1 MIRILLADDHTL
13 FRQGLRRLLDECPD
27 LDLAGEAGTAHE
39 TLVLLEREAWDVL
52 LLDISLPDRSGLEVL
67 RQLGGR
73 APPCPVLV
81 LTMHPAERY
90 AELAVQLGASG
101 YIGKDCT
108 SRELVEAIHKVAG
121 GGHYLPAQ
129 LAENLF
135 FKVARGK
142 PSTAGARL
150 SPRERE
156 VLVHLARGLTL
167 AEIAGTLGVRP
178 KTVSTFRA
186 RLLAKLGMHNNAQ
199 LVRYAL
205 DHDLL

>member
-27 LDLAGEAGTAHE
+27 FNLAGEAGTARE
-39 TLVLLEREAWDVL
+39 TLELLDREVWDVL
-52 LLDISLPDRSGLEVL
+52 LLDISLPDQSGVEIL
-67 RQLGGR
+67 RQLRGR
-73 APPCPVLV
+73 LPCPVLV
-81 LTMHPAERY
+81 LTMHAAERY
-90 AELAVQLGASG
+90 AELAVQLGANG

-108 SRELVEAIHKVAG
+108 SRELVEAIRKVAG

-129 LAENLF
+129 LAEKLF
-135 FKVARGK
+135 FKTARGK
-142 PSTAGARL
+142 PGTDGARL

-156 VLVHLARGLTL
+156 VLAYLARGHGL
-167 AEIAGTLGVRP
+167 AEIGRLLGVKP

-186 RLLAKLGMHNNAQ
+186 RLLAKLGLANNAQ